1 MAVSVASTY
10 FDFFN
15 ILDPIRILQGFDCP
29 AVEQMENGT
38 VDYKVINNQTSSASH
53 QELEQLI
60 DFVDSPPDSKEA
72 WPSDYLRSSI
82 QTNPMVDIQ
91 ESTAVANRKRRMDWE
106 DTLDVTDNSVST
118 PKIPFNGPNGTQQQK
133 ECERVKKSGRQGWSD
148 EIDFDLNNELSSNG
162 YGINESLL
170 YSSLTVLKQEVPSPT
185 QDVHKNLPQLNGGTV
200 NDSTKRQH
208 SGNENIVPSE
218 QQQQPLQKPQQQQQQ
233 QQQPQNGVIESNQHI
248 GLHHLLQD
256 NDFEATNGSGQ
267 SQDGMSSGVARKETP
282 ISDDC
287 RFQYVLA
294 AATSIAT
301 KSNEDTLTYLNQ
313 GQSYE
318 IKLKKLGDLSPYRNK
333 ILRSIIKICFHERR
347 LQYMEKEQMQ
357 QWQSSR
363 PGERIVEVDVPLSY
377 GLCHVSQ
384 PANPNLLNT
393 VEILWD
399 PMKEVG
405 VYIKVNCISTEFT
418 PKKHGGEKGVP
429 FRIQVE
435 TYLDTK
441 HNGDAG
447 VKPIHAAACQI
458 KVFKLKGADRKHKQD
473 REKIQKRP
481 PSEQEKYQP
490 SYECTIL
497 NDISSDM
504 LVSQVCYS
512 PDNGKAAISPI
523 VPNSPVHVPKYD
535 GVMQQFP
542 NTNSNPIAINNV
554 SSTNSAMCKIIDQ
567 SIMSPAQ
574 MDSDEMIPTISKDST
589 PAHLTQ
595 WMNYHRLTQ
604 YVNTFAH
611 FSGGDLLRMSKEDLI
626 QICGLADGIR
636 MYNILHAKA
645 ITPRLTIFVSFDGSC
660 YHAVYMHSSQTKELL
675 QKLSRLPGFY
685 ENQAN
690 GTMNGTDGGNM
701 YNSWGM
707 QSKFA
712 GSGSNLYDASK
723 FTVFIHG
730 PNGIHVLVT
739 DDVIGNMKDESLFT
753 LDVQNGKILMKA
765 VYKTE

>member
-29 AVEQMENGT
+29 PVDQMENNT
-38 VDYKVINNQTSSASH
+38 VDKYKVSNSQTVNTSH
-53 QELEQLI
+53 HDLEQLI

-72 WPSDYLRSSI
+72 WPQDYLRSTGQNNS
-82 QTNPMVDIQ
+82 MVDIQ
-91 ESTAVANRKRRMDWE
+91 ETASGGNRKRRMDWE
-106 DTLDVTDNSVST
+106 DTLDVTENSVST
-118 PKIPFNGPNGTQQQK
+118 PKIPFNGPNGVQQK
-133 ECERVKKSGRQGWSD
+133 ECERAKKSGRQGWSD

-185 QDVHKNLPQLNGGTV
+185 QDVHKNLPQLNGTAAAVSDGV
-200 NDSTKRQH
+200 KRQH
-208 SGNENIVPSE
+208 SANDGIAPAD
-218 QQQQPLQKPQQQQQQ
+218 QQHQKVQQPQ
-233 QQQPQNGVIESNQHI
+233 QNGVIESNQHL

-267 SQDGMSSGVARKETP
+267 SQDGMSGVARKETP
-282 ISDDC
+282 VSDDC

-333 ILRSIIKICFHERR
+333 ILRSVIKICFHERR

-357 QWQSSR
+357 QWQTSR

-384 PANPNLLNT
+384 PANPALFNT

-441 HNGDAG
+441 HSGG
-447 VKPIHAAACQI
+447 GGEVTPVKPIHAAACQI

-497 NDISSDM
+497 NDIASDM

-512 PDNGKAAISPI
+512 PDNGKTAISPI

-535 GVMQQFP
+535 GVMQQFAS
-542 NTNSNPIAINNV
+542 TNNSSNPIAINNV

-567 SIMSPAQ
+567 SIMSPGQ

-645 ITPRLTIFVSFDGSC
+645 ITPRLTIFVSFDGTC
-660 YHAVYMHSSQTKELL
+660 YHAIYMHSSQTKELL
-675 QKLSRLPGFY
+675 QKLARLPGFY
-685 ENQAN
+685 EQQS
-690 GTMNGTDGGNM
+690 GGNLSGAEGGGGM
-701 YNSWGM
+701 YNSWGL

-753 LDVQNGKILMKA
+753 LDMQNGKILMKA